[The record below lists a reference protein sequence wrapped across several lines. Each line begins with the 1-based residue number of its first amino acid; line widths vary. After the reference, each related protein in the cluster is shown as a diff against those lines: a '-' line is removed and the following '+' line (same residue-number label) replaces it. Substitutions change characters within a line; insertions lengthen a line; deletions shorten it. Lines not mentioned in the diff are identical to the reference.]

1 MKKFQEPQVEVMKF
15 EVEDIVTTSD
25 PTPAMIGDCLS

>member
-25 PTPAMIGDCLS
+25 PAMIGDCLS